1 MSSSTQEPILIENK
15 NRFTLFPIKY
25 HDIWALYQKSLGNFW
40 TAQEIDF
47 TADLNH
53 WNNKLNNDERYFIKH
68 ILAFFAASDGIVN
81 ENLAINFHNEI
92 QVPEMRCLYT
102 AQMLI
107 ESIHNECYSLMIDT
121 LISDADEKFQLLNAI
136 ETIPII
142 NKKSKWA
149 LKWIGSDKSFA
160 ERLLAFAVIE
170 GVFFSGSF
178 CSIYWLKSRGLMPSL
193 TLSNE
198 FISRDEGIH
207 CQTAIMIYNHLNN
220 KLSEETIHSLF
231 KEAVSLEKEF
241 ITESLPVRLIGMNSE
256 LMKQYIEFVA
266 DYWLMKIGVQP
277 IYRAK
282 NPFSF
287 MDYLSLENKT
297 NFFEQR
303 VSSYKRADISTT
315 DFVLDEEF

>member
-1 MSSSTQEPILIENK
+1 MLPEPMLLENK

-47 TADLNH
+47 TADLDH
-53 WNNKLNNDERYFIKH
+53 WNNKLNDNERFFIKNV
-68 ILAFFAASDGIVN
+68 LAFFAASDGIVN

-92 QVPEMRCLYT
+92 QVPEIRCLYT
-102 AQMLI
+102 SQMLI

-121 LISDADEKFQLLNAI
+121 LISDADEKFTLLNAI

-170 GVFFSGSF
+170 GIFFSGSF

-207 CQTAIMIYNHLNN
+207 CQTAIMIYNHLSN
-220 KLSEETIHSLF
+220 KLSEETIHDLF
-231 KEAVSLEKEF
+231 REAVSLEKEF
-241 ITESLPVRLIGMNSE
+241 IIESLPVKLIGMNSE

-266 DYWLMKIGVQP
+266 DYWLQQIGVSP
-277 IYRAK
+277 IYKVK

-287 MDYLSLENKT
+287 MDYLSLEDKT

-303 VSSYKRADISTT
+303 VSSYKRAEVSTT